1 MPQYLKLKVWPKTK
15 LLCYGS
21 FLLVTNPVS
30 TLLHVFHSRK
40 NRWKNFVKRSIILK
54 FDRNIIRYPALCL
67 EGINMV
73 NYYSPSPCSILK
85 KRKRDLR
92 LSLNKYLLLAYS
104 VVTQMVKNLPAMGE
118 TWVWFLGWE
127 DLLKE
132 SMVTHS
138 SILAW
143 RIPQRSLVGYS
154 SQDCKVSD
162 TIEWLHFLSFW

>member
-1 MPQYLKLKVWPKTK
+1 MPQYLKLKVWTKTK

-30 TLLHVFHSRK
+30 TLLHVFHNRR
-40 NRWKNFVKRSIILK
+40 NRWKKFVNRSIILK

-73 NYYSPSPCSILK
+73 NYYSPSPYSILK

-104 VVTQMVKNLPAMGE
+104 VVTQMGKNLPAMGE

-132 SMVTHS
+132 SMATHS

-143 RIPQRSLVGYS
+143 RIPMDR
-154 SQDCKVSD
+154 
-162 TIEWLHFLSFW
+162 WAW